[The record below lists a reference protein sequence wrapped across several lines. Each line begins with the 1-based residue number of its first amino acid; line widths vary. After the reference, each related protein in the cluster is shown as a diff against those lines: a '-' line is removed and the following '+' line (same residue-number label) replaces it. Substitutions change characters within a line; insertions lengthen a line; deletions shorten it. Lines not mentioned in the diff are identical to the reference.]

1 MNEPENN
8 SEIEDFN
15 LTDEEIE
22 EFEELAEME
31 DYFNGNNRL

>member
-1 MNEPENN
+1 MEPESN

-22 EFEELAEME
+22 EFEELSEME
-31 DYFNGNNRL
+31 DYFNGNGRL